1 MTSRVPGYVSF
12 VHLSHLV
19 PFIRLSDDAP
29 HIYFS
34 LLLYV
39 KTPLSAPPF
48 PPFVWFKQVVL
59 EVLVLPSV
67 ASIPARCG
75 ISTCTLTY
83 NRTQCLVVFTVCS
96 NLLAI
101 ATCVRSSVTASPDC
115 SVRPDS
121 KHTRNNYRHRSIAL
135 FSRSRTGC
143 SSCGNLPAQRNS
155 RIRRNGNETCPI
167 SNIIA
172 TYR

>member
-1 MTSRVPGYVSF
+1 MLRPRGLLATSSF

-19 PFIRLSDDAP
+19 PFICLSDDAT

-39 KTPLSAPPF
+39 KHLSALPF

-59 EVLVLPSV
+59 DELILPCLT
-67 ASIPARCG
+67 SIPARCG

-83 NRTQCLVVFTVCS
+83 NRTQCLVVSTVCS
-96 NLLAI
+96 NLLA
-101 ATCVRSSVTASPDC
+101 TCVRSSITASPDC

-121 KHTRNNYRHRSIAL
+121 KHTRNGYRHRSIGSV
-135 FSRSRTGC
+135 FSFSDW
-143 SSCGNLPAQRNS
+143 L
-155 RIRRNGNETCPI
+155 
-167 SNIIA
+167 
-172 TYR
+172 